1 MSVRAGYSQ
10 RARSGPAQAGSAW
23 LPGSLVWRVA
33 VLSIVVVF
41 VQISVVSEVPVFG
54 VSIDLSPL
62 LVAFVGLLCGSTM
75 GAVAGFCVGL
85 LIDLALMQT
94 LGVTSLTFTIIGY
107 WAGRLRELRDP
118 QAALTPLFVGAAAA
132 TAAMVGYSIIE
143 FLLGVDAPVSL
154 ELLREIVV
162 GVLVDTV
169 GGAADVGAGAPLH
182 GGGAARRSA
191 PSPPPRVYDGRS
203 QPAVTIQGRPVSF
216 ARPCDS
222 PEPGDELDR
231 APTPERAAWRGGW
244 AFIPPAGVTGRDPGQ
259 HRARH
264 VRDHLLSPVVSA
276 GAERRTVRPAGP
288 GQRPARTTDTGPA
301 RGDPRQRRPADR
313 D

>member
-1 MSVRAGYSQ
+1 MSSRVGYSQ
-10 RARSGPAQAGSAW
+10 RGRPAAAQAGSAW

-33 VLSIVVVF
+33 VLAIVVVF

-62 LVAFVGLLCGSTM
+62 LVAFVGLLCGSMM

-118 QAALTPLFVGAAAA
+118 QAALTPLFVGAVAAS
-132 TAAMVGYSIIE
+132 AAMVGYSIVE

-162 GVLVDTV
+162 GVLVDTAV
-169 GGAADVGAGAPLH
+169 AVPFWAVVRRCVVGALPDDPRRRRRRAYTT
-182 GGGAARRSA
+182 GG
-191 PSPPPRVYDGRS
+191 
-203 QPAVTIQGRPVSF
+203 
-216 ARPCDS
+216 
-222 PEPGDELDR
+222 
-231 APTPERAAWRGGW
+231 
-244 AFIPPAGVTGRDPGQ
+244 
-259 HRARH
+259 
-264 VRDHLLSPVVSA
+264 LSPLS
-276 GAERRTVRPAGP
+276 RS
-288 GQRPARTTDTGPA
+288 
-301 RGDPRQRRPADR
+301 RGSGR
-313 D
+313 